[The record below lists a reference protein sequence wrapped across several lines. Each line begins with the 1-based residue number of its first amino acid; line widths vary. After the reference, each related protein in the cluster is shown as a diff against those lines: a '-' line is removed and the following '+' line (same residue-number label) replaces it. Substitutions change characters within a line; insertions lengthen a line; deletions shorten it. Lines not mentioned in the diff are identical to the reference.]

1 MQLDNPQTMSEI
13 LKSTHGQGQSQTQ
26 GHSPSQEIRFRCP
39 CCEKLY
45 QTQSDVFSETDP
57 EFDCEN
63 CQKSFILLTSVNAFG
78 LFETKSDQYN
88 FSSCPKC
95 NHLMPAASKECP
107 SCGVFVEKYEQMA
120 QAESPA
126 LYELNQLWA
135 KVINQF
141 SDDHVHQNFLTQ
153 CQQKTALSFAFQKYD
168 ELRKTMNYDMVCE
181 KYLKQIEL
189 RLEQQL
195 LAKHAPASKDP
206 SRARFK
212 MQLTQWIFAVIGFVG
227 LSLLIF
233 NKIRPTFPNLTGL
246 VVSITV
252 LSFGL
257 WLLSS
262 QNSNKNIKL

>member
-1 MQLDNPQTMSEI
+1 MQLDN
-13 LKSTHGQGQSQTQ
+13 SQTPFENL
-26 GHSPSQEIRFRCP
+26 GTKSQLEVRFRCP

-45 QTQSDVFSETDP
+45 QTQADVFDESEP

-63 CQKSFILLTSVNAFG
+63 CGKSFVLLKSMNSFG
-78 LFETKSDQYN
+78 LHEAKSDQYQ
-88 FSSCPKC
+88 
-95 NHLMPAASKECP
+95 L
-107 SCGVFVEKYEQMA
+107 MA
-120 QAESPA
+120 QAESPV

-135 KVINQF
+135 QVVGQF
-141 SDDHVHQNFLTQ
+141 GDDLAHQEFLNQ

-168 ELRKTMNYDMVCE
+168 ELRKTMNYDSVCE

-195 LAKHAPASKDP
+195 LAKHAPPAKAKKSF
-206 SRARFK
+206 RIK
-212 MQLTQWIFAVIGFVG
+212 MQFTQWVFAIIGFVG
-227 LSLLIF
+227 LSLLVF

-262 QNSNKNIKL
+262 QNSDKNIKL